1 MRGARCE
8 EGCTQWAAACGP
20 GGWAKPAPWAAG
32 GPRVHT
38 YKQLPNPILALLS
51 GRFEARVYASEKGS
65 RIQLKRLPDHGLAP
79 CNMGCVVCDL
89 MARERGIPPA
99 RKGAMDHPI
108 TKGKPESLVRGV
120 RGRWNRDATQAG

>member
-1 MRGARCE
+1 MRARCE

-20 GGWAKPAPWAAG
+20 GDGRSPHPGTLAAALEFI
-32 GPRVHT
+32 HT
-38 YKQLPNPILALLS
+38 NNSPNMALLS

-89 MARERGIPPA
+89 MAWGSGGFPRA
-99 RKGAMDHPI
+99 
-108 TKGKPESLVRGV
+108 
-120 RGRWNRDATQAG
+120 GRADGTT

>member
-1 MRGARCE
+1 MGSGLRPWGMGEA
-8 EGCTQWAAACGP
+8 THP
-20 GGWAKPAPWAAG
+20 GTAGG

-65 RIQLKRLPDHGLAP
+65 RIQLKRLPDHGSAP

-89 MARERGIPPA
+89 ITRGSGESRPG
-99 RKGAMDHPI
+99 RGAMASPDLE
-108 TKGKPESLVRGV
+108 KESPESLVRGV
-120 RGRWNRDATQAG
+120 RG